1 MSDTVLEMK
10 GIRKS
15 FGATH
20 ALKDVSFTVE
30 KGEVHM
36 LLGENG
42 AGKSTLMK
50 ILAGS
55 LAADAGSIYWEGK
68 EIEITSPSVA
78 RNLGIS
84 MVYQELALV
93 GTMTVMENILMGDM
107 NCLGKTSILDKGA
120 CRKRAKDV
128 LDRVGLGNLSMDA
141 VVDTLS
147 LGVRQLIEIA
157 KGLSG
162 NAKLLILDEPTNHL
176 DSYAREEIEE
186 MLQDYQ
192 GTLLAVSHDRYF
204 LQQHFQEALVI
215 DQEQI
220 SRQPLGQLID

>member
-107 NCLGKTSILDKGA
+107 NCLGKTNILDKGA

-162 NAKLLILDEPTNHL
+162 NAKLLILD
-176 DSYAREEIEE
+176 
-186 MLQDYQ
+186 
-192 GTLLAVSHDRYF
+192 
-204 LQQHFQEALVI
+204 
-215 DQEQI
+215 
-220 SRQPLGQLID
+220 

>member
-93 GTMTVMENILMGDM
+93 
-107 NCLGKTSILDKGA
+107 
-120 CRKRAKDV
+120 
-128 LDRVGLGNLSMDA
+128 
-141 VVDTLS
+141 
-147 LGVRQLIEIA
+147 
-157 KGLSG
+157 
-162 NAKLLILDEPTNHL
+162 
-176 DSYAREEIEE
+176 
-186 MLQDYQ
+186 
-192 GTLLAVSHDRYF
+192 HDRHGKYSDGRYE
-204 LQQHFQEALVI
+204 LPWQDEY
-215 DQEQI
+215 
-220 SRQPLGQLID
+220 S

>member
-20 ALKDVSFTVE
+20 ALKDVSLTVE

-107 NCLGKTSILDKGA
+107 NCLGKTNVLDKGA
-120 CRKRAKDV
+120 CRKRAKNV
-128 LDRVGLGNLSMDA
+128 LERVGLSNLSIDA
-141 VVDTLS
+141 VVETLS

-162 NAKLLILDEPTNHL
+162 NAKLLILDEPTSALTETEVDNLFGIIEARRGLPHRLPCL
-176 DSYAREEIEE
+176 DPA
-186 MLQDYQ
+186 
-192 GTLLAVSHDRYF
+192 
-204 LQQHFQEALVI
+204 
-215 DQEQI
+215 
-220 SRQPLGQLID
+220 